1 MSNAFTSCSHIMAFF
16 NKKVLIYFPI
26 SHPICDILKQRLMTT
41 LLLTGSFSKIKR
53 ENPTFSPFMQP
64 KLGCPQPSCDRKSP
78 CI

>member
-26 SHPICDILKQRLMTT
+26 GHPIRDILKQRLMTT

-53 ENPTFSPFMQP
+53 ENPTFSP
-64 KLGCPQPSCDRKSP
+64 LYATNTGVSSAVLR
-78 CI
+78 